1 MMKFQTITVILIFLL
16 IGVASGSLVVA
27 VSAGVPLSSNAQ
39 AESSTTVQTTPATS
53 LDSTASLASTAS
65 LSTTVPTVLTTT
77 QTTVQGG
84 HSTGTLSWAGTGYYA
99 SDLFTLSPGL
109 AKLSVTGD
117 QITGVYVKDSTGQT
131 IGSTSAGP
139 QPGSSSITIPTAGS
153 YLIDV
158 ISSGTWTASVSM
170 ISTQTLTP
178 ITTILTTIPTT
189 TLTTISTSIPTS
201 IPTIIPTTNIT
212 TLPTTIPT
220 TIPTVFITNV
230 TFLTPTVETLNP
242 NYTPAT
248 YPIDT
253 STSRTPDIDT
263 GMPAYDGPVPTPT
276 TVVQTVTPTNSSTSG
291 IVVPVNTSVDVPVRT
306 VERLENISNA
316 SPYQTYTPAPTPA
329 PAKGPDYL
337 KILLLVVLAIV
348 GGGGIALLSRYYRG
362 RQQALGEVVP
372 GTEDGGAI
380 PVVKDGTDAVGEAAP
395 EGQILLDQIA
405 DYDPATSEIEN
416 LMQMLNKLVQNSQ
429 KSLHNPSIRLDDLIR
444 LSGISTLQIPER
456 VAQWGAD
463 HGYVVVS
470 RDFKNEALLFRQ
482 LPVPGE
488 PDLGIMYIGDLI
500 RDNEIPP
507 APSKPGLSE
516 DVPDS
521 R

>member
-1 MMKFQTITVILIFLL
+1 
-16 IGVASGSLVVA
+16 
-27 VSAGVPLSSNAQ
+27 
-39 AESSTTVQTTPATS
+39 
-53 LDSTASLASTAS
+53 
-65 LSTTVPTVLTTT
+65 
-77 QTTVQGG
+77 
-84 HSTGTLSWAGTGYYA
+84 
-99 SDLFTLSPGL
+99 
-109 AKLSVTGD
+109 
-117 QITGVYVKDSTGQT
+117 
-131 IGSTSAGP
+131 
-139 QPGSSSITIPTAGS
+139 
-153 YLIDV
+153 
-158 ISSGTWTASVSM
+158 
-170 ISTQTLTP
+170 
-178 ITTILTTIPTT
+178 
-189 TLTTISTSIPTS
+189 
-201 IPTIIPTTNIT
+201 
-212 TLPTTIPT
+212 
-220 TIPTVFITNV
+220 VFITNV

-276 TVVQTVTPTNSSTSG
+276 TVVQTVTPTNSSTPG
-291 IVVPVNTSVDVPVRT
+291 IVVPMNTSVDVPVRT

-337 KILLLVVLAIV
+337 KILLLVVLAIA
-348 GGGGIALLSRYYRG
+348 GGAGIALLSRYYRG
-362 RQQALGEVVP
+362 RQQELEEVVP
-372 GTEDGGAI
+372 GTEDGGATPEI
-380 PVVKDGTDAVGEAAP
+380 EERTVVAGEVSTDGQAT
-395 EGQILLDQIA
+395 LDQIA
-405 DYDPATSEIEN
+405 DYDPATIEIEH
-416 LMQMLNKLVQNSQ
+416 LMQMLDRLVSNSQ

-444 LSGISTLQIPER
+444 LSGISTLPIPER

-507 APSKPGLSE
+507 APSKPGFSG
-516 DVPDS
+516 DVPED